1 VYVSDRYEHTIVG
14 REARDYVWIMA
25 RTPEITN
32 SDYQAL
38 LAIVERQGY
47 DTGKLRRVPHGRKN
61 ESDAQ

>member
-1 VYVSDRYEHTIVG
+1 
-14 REARDYVWIMA
+14 MA

-38 LAIVERQGY
+38 LAIVEREGY
-47 DTGKLRRVPHGRKN
+47 DTGKLRRVPQRQKN